1 MLIKLYYVSLPIF
14 LVVDMIWLGLISK
27 NFYAEQIGF
36 LMKTNVNWLS
46 AAIFYLLF
54 ILGLDFFVI
63 YPAVEKN
70 SWVNA
75 LALGAL
81 FGLVTYSTYDLTN
94 LATIKGWPLSVTIT
108 DLLWGTFVSAFVSLS
123 TYLIYI
129 KFKL

>member
-14 LVVDMIWLGLISK
+14 LVVDMTWLGLISK